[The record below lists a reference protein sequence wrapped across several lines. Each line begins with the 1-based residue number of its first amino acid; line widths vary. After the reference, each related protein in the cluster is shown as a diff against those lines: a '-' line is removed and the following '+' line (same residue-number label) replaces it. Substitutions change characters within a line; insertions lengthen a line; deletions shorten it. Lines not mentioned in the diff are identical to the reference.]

1 MSTTIPSPSA
11 LGGRLAQKVPRRY
24 IFSDDLTRLSR
35 LDREFDDI
43 VWSAS
48 SGTYDRAGGDLECS
62 AKLFSAR
69 FYKMLGIFTDVCNV
83 LLLCT
88 RVIWSPSFG
97 LRVPFSSCSSI
108 DLFLATSSAWFIVF
122 LISCGEWWR
131 SFRLILKLIPCPPVT
146 TYSPRHHPAQKSS
159 YILIITCLSKP

>member
-69 FYKMLGIFTDVCNV
+69 FYKMLGMFTDVCNV

-88 RVIWSPSFG
+88 RVGQSFG
-97 LRVPFSSCSSI
+97 LRLLVFVSLSLRVPVLIYFSRLHRHDLLLSWSHVESGDALSALSSSWSPA
-108 DLFLATSSAWFIVF
+108 LQLQRTV
-122 LISCGEWWR
+122 L
-131 SFRLILKLIPCPPVT
+131 VT
-146 TYSPRHHPAQKSS
+146 IQHTRAVIFS
-159 YILIITCLSKP
+159 